1 MKWLMNNK
9 FILHSFGGWKS
20 ELRVPTWLGSD
31 ERSLKVAACQ
41 PLLVVSHGEDQRK
54 LPLDSH

>member
-1 MKWLMNNK
+1 MAYEQQQ
-9 FILHSFGGWKS
+9 FILHSSGGWKF

-31 ERSLKVAACQ
+31 ERPLKVAACQ
-41 PLLVVSHGEDQRK
+41 PLLVTSQGEDQRK

>member
-1 MKWLMNNK
+1 MNNK

-20 ELRVPTWLGSD
+20 ELRVATWLGSD
-31 ERSLKVAACQ
+31 ERPLKVAACQ
-41 PLLVVSHGEDQRK
+41 PLLAASHGEDQRK